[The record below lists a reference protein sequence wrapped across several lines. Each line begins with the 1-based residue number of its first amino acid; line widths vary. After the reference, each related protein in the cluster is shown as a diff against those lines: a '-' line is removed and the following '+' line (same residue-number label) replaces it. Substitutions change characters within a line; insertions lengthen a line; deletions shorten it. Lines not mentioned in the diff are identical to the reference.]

1 MNHTENE
8 SFPKVHSPE
17 TLQWLGIW
25 ILSIFKQF
33 HGTED
38 RLAEAGF
45 HRAVWTATDFL

>member
-8 SFPKVHSPE
+8 SFPKDHGPE

-25 ILSIFKQF
+25 VLSIFKQF

-45 HRAVWTATDFL
+45 HRAV